1 MSQNEAKDDVKTIVY
16 DESKIQTLDSLEHI
30 RLRSGMYI
38 GRLGD
43 GKHYDDGI
51 YVLLKEII
59 DNSID
64 EFIMKHG
71 DKIEINIDYN
81 KVSVRDYGRGIPLG
95 KLIDCVSKINTGAK
109 YNTEVFQFSVG
120 LNGVGTKAVNAL
132 SSHFKVASYRD
143 GKYRE
148 AIFEAGRLKSETE
161 GAQGDVATGT
171 YFEFIPDETVFG
183 EYEFNVEFIEQRLWS
198 YAYLNRG
205 LKLLFN
211 GQKFE
216 SRGGLKDLLTAEVGD
231 DRIYDIC
238 YFNSKDSKLEFAF
251 THTEQYGESYFSYV
265 NGQYTSAGGTHESA
279 FKEGIL
285 KGIKEYS
292 GKSFDSQDVRDGIVG
307 AISIRLENPIF
318 ESQTKN
324 KLGNTNIRGD
334 IVNAVRDALADFLHK
349 NKDTA
354 EILISKIERNE
365 LVRRELSEV
374 KKKAKDIAKKI
385 SINIPGFRD
394 CKYHVTDGTKGENST
409 IFITEGKSAGGSI
422 TSTRDVYSQAMF
434 PLRGKPKNFF
444 GSKRTEI
451 YKNEEL
457 FNLMKALGIEDSSDN
472 LRYGKI
478 IIATDADVDGFHIR
492 LLIMT
497 FFLNYFEELV
507 LQNRIFILETPLFRV
522 RNKKETRYCYTI
534 SERNKAEKDLK
545 DCEITRFKGLGE
557 IDTKEFGQFIGPD
570 MRLTEIN
577 VKTIAEV
584 HRLLKF
590 YMGQNTTER
599 RDYIVE
605 NLI

>member
-1 MSQNEAKDDVKTIVY
+1 MAKNETKNIY

-43 GKHYDDGI
+43 GKQYDDGI
-51 YVLLKEII
+51 YVLLKEVI

-64 EFIMKHG
+64 EFIMKNG
-71 DKIEINIDYN
+71 DKIEVELKDNL
-81 KVSVRDYGRGIPLG
+81 VSVRDYGRGIPLG
-95 KLIDCVSKINTGAK
+95 KLVDCVSKINTGAK
-109 YNTEVFQFSVG
+109 YNTDVFQFSVG

-132 SSHFKVASYRD
+132 SSYFKVVSFRD
-143 GKYRE
+143 GKSKE
-148 AIFEAGRLKSETE
+148 AIFEAGRLKSETDGE
-161 GAQGDVATGT
+161 QGDKLTGT
-171 YFEFIPDETVFG
+171 YFEFIPDATIFG
-183 EYEFNVEFIEQRLWS
+183 EYKFDEEFIEQRLWS

-216 SRGGLKDLLTAEVGD
+216 SRGGLKDLLGAEVGD

-238 YFNSKDSKLEFAF
+238 YFNSKDNKLEFAF
-251 THTEQYGESYFSYV
+251 THTEQYGENYFSYV

-292 GKSFDSQDVRDGIVG
+292 GKNYDSQDVRDGIVG

-324 KLGNTNIRGD
+324 KLGNTNIRAD
-334 IVNAVRDALADFLHK
+334 IVSAVKDAIADFLHK
-349 NKDTA
+349 NTDTA
-354 EILISKIERNE
+354 EILLSKIDRNE
-365 LVRRELSEV
+365 QVRKELSEV

-394 CKYHVTDGTKGENST
+394 CKYHLSDGAKGENST
-409 IFITEGKSAGGSI
+409 IFITEGKSAGGSV
-422 TSTRDVYSQAMF
+422 TSTRDVFLQAMF
-434 PLRGKPKNFF
+434 PLRGKPKNLF
-444 GSKRTEI
+444 GCKKTDI
-451 YKNEEL
+451 YGNEEL
-457 FNLMKALGIEDSSDN
+457 YNLVTALGIEDSLEN

-478 IIATDADVDGFHIR
+478 VIATDADVDGFHIR
-492 LLIMT
+492 LLMLT

-507 LQNRIFILETPLFRV
+507 LENRIFILETPLFRV
-522 RNKKETRYCYTI
+522 RNKKETHYCYSE
-534 SERNKAEKDLK
+534 SERNKAEKKLK

-557 IDTKEFGQFIGPD
+557 IDTKEFGQFIGKEI
-570 MRLTEIN
+570 RLTEIN
-577 VKTIAEV
+577 VKTIAEIP
-584 HRLLKF
+584 RLMKF
-590 YMGQNTTER
+590 YMGQNTSER
-599 RDYIVE
+599 RDYIIE